1 MIDLIVYIWLL
12 VFVILFIANLYTDN
26 PVFGLI
32 AGMWFLILGL
42 GIIVDGFQMQTG
54 MTLTEAGNTTT
65 VTNTYTDVTLPFST
79 YSIVWGIIIL
89 CISIYIIYRNAEDLS
104 G

>member
-12 VFVILFIANLYTDN
+12 VFVILFIANLYTNN

-54 MTLTEAGNTTT
+54 MTLSTVGGTTT

-89 CISIYIIYRNAEDLS
+89 CISIYIIYRNADDLA